1 MPPDCGSSM
10 STAGTEPLT
19 PDRFRVVG
27 RRREAEDVVTLA
39 VTPDRPEEA
48 RWREVARCRPG
59 QFNMLTAFG
68 LGEAAISASRVPR
81 SLGHEPII
89 EHTVRAVGAVTDA
102 LSRLEPGEALGLRG
116 PFGTCW
122 PIEDVGDRDVVV
134 LAGGIGLAPLL
145 GAIEELAVLGGRLHV
160 LVGARMPEQ
169 LLFGEELKRA
179 RAAGVQVELTVDA
192 AAPSWA
198 GHVGVVTTLLDDVA
212 CDLTKAVTLVCGPEV
227 MMRFAVRGLLD
238 RGVAPDDVWLSLE
251 RAMQCGIGLCGHCQL
266 GPLLLCRD
274 GPVVRLSGPAG
285 TLLFER
291 ER

>member
-10 STAGTEPLT
+10 STAACEPLT

-39 VTPDRPEEA
+39 VTPARPDDA
-48 RWREVARCRPG
+48 RWRDAPRCRPG

-81 SLGHEPII
+81 HPGPEPVV
-89 EHTVRAVGAVTDA
+89 EHTVRAVGAVTEA
-102 LSRLEPGEALGLRG
+102 LSRLRPGDTLGVRG
-116 PFGTCW
+116 PFGTSW
-122 PIEDVGDRDVVV
+122 PIEHVGDRHVVV

-145 GAIEELAVLGGRLHV
+145 GAIEELTALGGRLHV

-169 LLFGEELKRA
+169 LLFRRELDRA
-179 RAAGVQVELTVDA
+179 EADGVQVALTVDA
-192 AAPSWA
+192 AAPSWE
-198 GHVGVVTTLLDDVA
+198 GHVGVVTTLLDAVG
-212 CDLTKAVTLVCGPEV
+212 CDLSTAVAMVCGPEV
-227 MMRFAVRGLLD
+227 MLRFAVRGLLD
-238 RGVAPDDVWLSLE
+238 RGARPADIWLSLE

-274 GPVVRLSGPAG
+274 GPVVPLSGPAG